1 MAKHTTLY
9 DEAFLTGCDSSQE
22 WMLTWFLKNYKKNS
36 TKPLVFAN
44 FGVTDAC
51 LDIMRANCHAIMDMT
66 TTEEKGW
73 FKKPLSMIKCPAYKT
88 VWLDTDCEIRMNIDN
103 IFNLLEPNIL
113 NMVEDEPWSMR
124 AGQKWHNSGVVGVID
139 KPMILN
145 QWALEIRNNGGQQG
159 DQEVLHSMLTPITKI
174 SAIHDLPNEYNVL
187 RIQTEVDRTYN
198 GPIRIMHWT
207 GYKGKNIIK
216 GLI

>member
-1 MAKHTTLY
+1 
-9 DEAFLTGCDSSQE
+9 
-22 WMLTWFLKNYKKNS
+22 
-36 TKPLVFAN
+36 
-44 FGVTDAC
+44 
-51 LDIMRANCHAIMDMT
+51 
-66 TTEEKGW
+66 
-73 FKKPLSMIKCPAYKT
+73 
-88 VWLDTDCEIRMNIDN
+88 
-103 IFNLLEPNIL
+103 
-113 NMVEDEPWSMR
+113 MVEDEPWSMR

-145 QWALEIRNNGGQQG
+145 QWAFEIRKNGGQQG

-174 SAIHDLPNEYNVL
+174 KAIHDLPNEYNVL
-187 RIQTEVDRTYN
+187 RIQTEVDRTYD